1 MLAGVAAGQ
10 TPDFVTHLLEVPTL
24 LAPAYTLQACQA
36 AGDEVRAFLEKSA
49 DSQRER
55 ETAVGS
61 YENGY
66 FQDRKI

>member
-36 AGDEVRAFLEKSA
+36 AGDRCEPFWKKAPTPKGRGK
-49 DSQRER
+49 RR
-55 ETAVGS
+55 
-61 YENGY
+61 
-66 FQDRKI
+66 